1 MNHDF
6 ALIMT
11 ILGVGLAMVGV
22 MISMMF
28 WARSEANCLR
38 QEQKEDIKDLLMIS
52 RNLENA
58 IHKLQKEKKG

>member
-1 MNHDF
+1 MSHDF

-11 ILGVGLAMVGV
+11 ILGVGIAMVGV

-28 WARSEANCLR
+28 WARSEANSLR